1 MKNAERIQKLRET
14 AWRRP
19 LTPGETAELHALMA
33 GAPGDT
39 EDLQTDVRLTRTLLA
54 LPQSDVSPGFTDRV
68 MAAIERESESRWR
81 VGSPAWLLWLRN
93 LGWMPR
99 VAFAAFAVLFV
110 CIGAYRLNASQNR
123 LLMAESMAM
132 LSDAPAAPKPEVLE
146 DFEAIQMMSKAPA
159 ADEELLALMQ

>member
-1 MKNAERIQKLRET
+1 MKNAERIQQLRET

-19 LTPGETAELHALMA
+19 LTPGETAELHALLA
-33 GAPGDT
+33 GAPHEA
-39 EDLQTDVRLTRTLLA
+39 EDLLTDVRLTRTLRA

-68 MAAIERESESRWR
+68 MAAIERESERR
-81 VGSPAWLLWLRN
+81 QAGPAWLLWWRN

-99 VAFAAFAVLFV
+99 MAFATCAVLLV
-110 CIGAYRLNASQNR
+110 CMGAYRLDVSQNR

-132 LSDAPAAPKPEVLE
+132 LSDVPAAPKPEVLE

-159 ADEELLALMQ
+159 ADDELLACMQ